1 MVCASGGCEGEI
13 TMTKKEM
20 EKGFKEIW
28 ALYRETDKRFK
39 ETDKRFKETDK
50 KIENTLK
57 VVGDLTG
64 KWSKFVEGLIAP
76 AVEKLFKARG
86 IVVDK
91 VYQRIKTHRNGSDME
106 IDILAV
112 DGKYAVL
119 VEAKSTLKIEDVQEH
134 EERLDKFKYFFP
146 EYTDRN
152 VVGAVGGILIEEGA
166 ERYAYK
172 KGMFVIAQSG
182 EECVKIEN
190 DKGFKPR
197 VSK

>member
-1 MVCASGGCEGEI
+1 
-13 TMTKKEM
+13 MTKKEM

-28 ALYRETDKRFK
+28 DLYR

-91 VYQRIKTHRNGSDME
+91 VYQRVKTHRNGSAIE
-106 IDILAV
+106 IDILAI

-119 VEAKSTLKIEDVQEH
+119 VEAKSALKIEDVQEH

-146 EYTDRN
+146 EYKDRN
-152 VVGAVGGILIEEGA
+152 VIGAVGGISIEEGA

-182 EECVKIEN
+182 EEGVKIVN
-190 DKGFKPR
+190 DKEFKPR
-197 VSK
+197 MW

>member
-28 ALYRETDKRFK
+28 DLYR

-86 IVVDK
+86 IEVDK
-91 VYQRIKTHRNGSDME
+91 VYQRVKTHRNGSAME

-112 DGKYAVL
+112 DGKYAIL

-146 EYTDRN
+146 EYKDRN
-152 VVGAVGGILIEEGA
+152 VVGAVGGISIEKGA

-182 EECVKIEN
+182 EESVKIVS

-197 VSK
+197 MW

>member
-1 MVCASGGCEGEI
+1 MYASGGCEGEI

-28 ALYRETDKRFK
+28 DLYRETDKRFK

-57 VVGDLTG
+57 AVGDLTG

-91 VYQRIKTHRNGSDME
+91 VYQRIKTHRNGSAIG
-106 IDILAV
+106 IDILAI
-112 DGKYAVL
+112 DGKYAVI

-146 EYTDRN
+146 EYKDRN
-152 VVGAVGGILIEEGA
+152 VVGAVGGISIEEGA

-182 EECVKIEN
+182 EERVKIIN

-197 VSK
+197 VW

>member
-1 MVCASGGCEGEI
+1 
-13 TMTKKEM
+13 MTKKEM

-28 ALYRETDKRFK
+28 DLYR

-91 VYQRIKTHRNGSDME
+91 VYQRVKTHRNGNTIE
-106 IDILAV
+106 IDILAI

-119 VEAKSTLKIEDVQEH
+119 VEAKSTLKIDDVQEH

-146 EYTDRN
+146 EYKDRN
-152 VVGAVGGILIEEGA
+152 VVGAVGGISIEEGA

-172 KGMFVIAQSG
+172 KGMFVIAQSD
-182 EECVKIEN
+182 EESVKILN

-197 VSK
+197 MWL

>member
-1 MVCASGGCEGEI
+1 MVCSYRGCKGEI

-28 ALYRETDKRFK
+28 DLYR

-91 VYQRIKTHRNGSDME
+91 VYQRVKTHRNGNTIE
-106 IDILAV
+106 IDILAI

-134 EERLDKFKYFFP
+134 EERLDTFKYFFP
-146 EYTDRN
+146 EYKDRN
-152 VVGAVGGILIEEGA
+152 VIGAVGGISIEEGA

-182 EECVKIEN
+182 EESVKIVN

-197 VSK
+197 MW

>member
-1 MVCASGGCEGEI
+1 
-13 TMTKKEM
+13 MTKKEM

-28 ALYRETDKRFK
+28 DLYRETDKRFKETDKRFK

-91 VYQRIKTHRNGSDME
+91 VYQRVKTHRNGSAIE
-106 IDILAV
+106 IDILAI

-119 VEAKSTLKIEDVQEH
+119 VEAKSALKIEDVQEH

-146 EYTDRN
+146 EYKDRN
-152 VVGAVGGILIEEGA
+152 VIGAVGGISIEEGA

-182 EECVKIEN
+182 EEGVKIVN
-190 DKGFKPR
+190 DKEFKPR
-197 VSK
+197 MW

>member
-182 EECVKIEN
+182 EECVKIVN

-197 VSK
+197 VW

>member
-28 ALYRETDKRFK
+28 DLYRETDKRFK

-57 VVGDLTG
+57 AVGDLTG

-91 VYQRIKTHRNGSDME
+91 VYQRIKTHKDGNTIE
-106 IDILAV
+106 IDILAI

-119 VEAKSTLKIEDVQEH
+119 VEAKSTLKIVDVQEH
-134 EERLDKFKYFFP
+134 EDRLDTFKYFFP
-146 EYTDRN
+146 EYKDRN
-152 VVGAVGGILIEEGA
+152 VIGAVGGISIEEGA

-172 KGMFVIAQSG
+172 KGLFVIAQSG
-182 EECVKIEN
+182 EESVKIVN

-197 VSK
+197 MW

>member
-20 EKGFKEIW
+20 EKGFREIW
-28 ALYRETDKRFK
+28 DLYR

-91 VYQRIKTHRNGSDME
+91 VYQRVKTHRNGNTIE
-106 IDILAV
+106 IDILAI

-134 EERLDKFKYFFP
+134 EERLNTFKYFFP
-146 EYTDRN
+146 EYKDKN
-152 VVGAVGGILIEEGA
+152 VIGAVGGISIEEGA

-182 EECVKIEN
+182 EESVKIVN

-197 VSK
+197 MW